1 MRFEP
6 KFIGCAGIALVVS
19 FFVIPAPGVAQGPLA
34 GTRPRVEEAIEW
46 GLSGDPSPYLL
57 RHAGGVAPNPVIVG
71 AIYTPYLRVALAAKA
86 ARAAGQAFTINDVS
100 PELTEPTI
108 YVAFRW
114 YCCDHD
120 RPDASSFNPFEP
132 FDYQIAR
139 VPQTSHLP
147 TDGELRSAVPPLW
160 IRRDVSLL
168 AGFGGRLPFDDVVL
182 VAAYPVDALTADYD
196 FVIYRQR
203 PTSDS
208 STGQRS
214 LGREIRIGRIL
225 RDELARWR

>member
-1 MRFEP
+1 MP
-6 KFIGCAGIALVVS
+6 SKLQSIGYAGLSLVVS
-19 FFVIPAPGVAQGPLA
+19 FFAIAAARGEQSPSAATTPS
-34 GTRPRVEEAIEW
+34 VEEAIEW

-57 RHAGGVAPNPVIVG
+57 RHAGGVTPNPVIVG

-86 ARAAGQAFTINDVS
+86 ARAAARAFTINDVG
-100 PELTEPTI
+100 PELTEPVI

-114 YCCDHD
+114 YCCDVD

-139 VPQTSHLP
+139 VPRTSHVP
-147 TDGELRSAVPPLW
+147 THVELRSALPPLW

-168 AGFGGRLPFDDVVL
+168 AGFGGQLPFDDVVL
-182 VAAYPVDALTADYD
+182 VAAYPIDALTIDYD
-196 FVIYRQR
+196 FVIYRER
-203 PTSDS
+203 
-208 STGQRS
+208 STTEGSTRQRS
-214 LGREIRIGRIL
+214 LIRGLRIGRIL